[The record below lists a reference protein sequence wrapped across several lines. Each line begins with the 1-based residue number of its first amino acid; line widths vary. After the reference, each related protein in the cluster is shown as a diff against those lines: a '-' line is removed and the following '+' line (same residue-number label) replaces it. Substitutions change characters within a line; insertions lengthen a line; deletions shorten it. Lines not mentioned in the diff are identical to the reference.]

1 MSIRYESSSSDA
13 SPLGK
18 PLKYEFSGKVARNRF
33 LKGAMSE
40 RQSSWDPKDFK
51 SRGIPSTNLVNVYKR
66 WGEGEYGQILTGNV
80 MIEYDHLEAMGNPII
95 PLEAPFEG
103 ERFERFAAMA
113 KAGKAHGSLMV
124 AQVSHPGR
132 QVENRVQPN
141 PISASDVQ
149 LEGNAMGLSYNK
161 PRPATQEDIDSII
174 DKFAH
179 AAEYLEKAGFDG
191 IQLHGAHG
199 YLLAQFLSKTTN
211 KRTDK
216 YGGSLENRFRIIQ
229 EIADEIHKRVKPDFI
244 VGIKMNSVEFQED
257 GFTPE
262 DAKAACQALEGAR
275 FDYVELSGGTYQETA
290 FVHKRESTKKRENFF
305 IEFAEEIVKPLTKT
319 KAYVTG
325 GFKTVGAMVSALDT
339 VDGVGIGRPAAQ
351 EFRLPKDIL
360 EGRVTGVKKV
370 AVDEN
375 DFLFTNIAAGTQ
387 MRQVGKDQE
396 PIDLSIEKN
405 VEIFKKEMGVWGAK
419 IATDKEYKEYG
430 FIDWTQEAQPYG
442 VC

>member
-1 MSIRYESSSSDA
+1 MSVRYESSSSDA
-13 SPLGK
+13 SPLGM
-18 PLKYEFSGKVARNRF
+18 PLKYEFSGKVAQNRF

-40 RQSSWDPKDFK
+40 RQASWDPKDLK
-51 SRGIPSTNLVNVYKR
+51 ARGIPSTNLVNVYKR
-66 WGEGEYGQILTGNV
+66 WGEGEYGQILTGNI
-80 MIEYDHLEAMGNPII
+80 MIEYDHLEGMGNPII
-95 PLEAPFEG
+95 PREAPFEG
-103 ERFERFAAMA
+103 ERFERFSAMA
-113 KAGKAHGSLMV
+113 KEGKAHGSLMV
-124 AQVSHPGR
+124 GQVSHPGR

-149 LEGNAMGLSYNK
+149 LEGNSMGMSFNK
-161 PRPATQEDIDSII
+161 PRPATQEDIDSIV

-262 DAKAACQALEGAR
+262 DSKAACQALEGAR
-275 FDYVELSGGTYQETA
+275 FDYVELSGGTYQESG

-305 IEFAEEIVKPLTKT
+305 LEFAEEIVKPLTKT
-319 KAYVTG
+319 KTYVTG
-325 GFKTVGAMVSALDT
+325 GFKTVGAMVAALDT
-339 VDGVGIGRPAAQ
+339 VDGIGFGRPAAQ
-351 EFRLPKDIL
+351 EFQLPKDIL
-360 EGRVTGVKKV
+360 EGRITSAKKLAISEDEFLLTFTV
-370 AVDEN
+370 AG
-375 DFLFTNIAAGTQ
+375 LQ
-387 MRQVGKDQE
+387 MRQVGNDHE
-396 PIDLSIEKN
+396 PVDFSIEEN
-405 VEIFKKEMGVWGAK
+405 VQLLKKEVGVFGAK
-419 IATDKEYKEYG
+419 MAADKELKEYG
-430 FIDWTQEAQPYG
+430 YIDWTHNVQPYG
-442 VC
+442 SS

>member
-51 SRGIPSTNLVNVYKR
+51 SRGIPFTSLVNVYKR

-80 MIEYDHLEAMGNPII
+80 MIEYDHLESMGNSII
-95 PLEAPFEG
+95 PLDAPFEG

-132 QVENRVQPN
+132 QVESRIQPN

-149 LEGNAMGLSYNK
+149 LTSSPMGLTFNK
-161 PRPATQEDIDSII
+161 PRPATQEDINSIV

-229 EIADEIHKRVKPDFI
+229 EVADEIHKRVKPDFI
-244 VGIKMNSVEFQED
+244 VGIKMNSVEFQQD

-275 FDYVELSGGTYQETA
+275 FDYVELSGGTYEESA

-319 KAYVTG
+319 KTYVTG

-339 VDGVGIGRPAAQ
+339 VDGVGLGRPAAQ

-360 EGRVTGVKKV
+360 EGRVTAAKKL
-370 AVDEN
+370 AVD
-375 DFLFTNIAAGTQ
+375 DTNFMISNVAAGTQ
-387 MRQVGKDQE
+387 MSQVGKDQE

-405 VEIFKKEMGVWGAK
+405 VEIFMKEMAAWGAK
-419 IATDKEYKEYG
+419 MAADKECKETG

-442 VC
+442 FC

>member
-51 SRGIPSTNLVNVYKR
+51 SRGIPFKSLVNVYKR

-80 MIEYDHLEAMGNPII
+80 MIEYDHLESMGNSII
-95 PLEAPFEG
+95 PLDAPFEG

-132 QVENRVQPN
+132 QVESRIQPN

-149 LEGNAMGLSYNK
+149 LTSSPMGLTFNK
-161 PRPATQEDIDSII
+161 PRPATQEDINSIV

-229 EIADEIHKRVKPDFI
+229 EVADEIHKRVKPDFI
-244 VGIKMNSVEFQED
+244 VGIKMNSVEFQQD

-275 FDYVELSGGTYQETA
+275 FDYVELSGGTYEESA

-319 KAYVTG
+319 KTYVTG

-339 VDGVGIGRPAAQ
+339 VDGVGLGRPAAQ

-360 EGRVTGVKKV
+360 EGRVTAAKKL
-370 AVDEN
+370 AVD
-375 DFLFTNIAAGTQ
+375 DTNFMISNVAAGTQ
-387 MRQVGKDQE
+387 MSQVGKDQE

-405 VEIFKKEMGVWGAK
+405 VEIFMKEMAAWGAK
-419 IATDKEYKEYG
+419 MAADKECKETG

>member
-51 SRGIPSTNLVNVYKR
+51 SRGIPFTSLVNVYKR

-80 MIEYDHLEAMGNPII
+80 MIEYDHLESMGNSII
-95 PLEAPFEG
+95 PLDAPFEG

-132 QVENRVQPN
+132 QVESRIQPN

-149 LEGNAMGLSYNK
+149 LTSSPMGLTFNK
-161 PRPATQEDIDSII
+161 PRPATQEDINSIV

-229 EIADEIHKRVKPDFI
+229 EVADEIHKRVKPDFI
-244 VGIKMNSVEFQED
+244 VGIKMNSVEFQQD

-275 FDYVELSGGTYQETA
+275 FDYVELSGGTYEESA

-319 KAYVTG
+319 KTYVTG

-339 VDGVGIGRPAAQ
+339 VDGVGLGRPAAQ

-360 EGRVTGVKKV
+360 EGRVTAAKKL
-370 AVDEN
+370 AVD
-375 DFLFTNIAAGTQ
+375 DTNFMISNVAAGTQ
-387 MRQVGKDQE
+387 MSQVGKDQE

-405 VEIFKKEMGVWGAK
+405 VEIFMKEMAAWGARM
-419 IATDKEYKEYG
+419 AADKECKETG

>member
-1 MSIRYESSSSDA
+1 MSVRYESSSSDA

-18 PLKYEFSGKVARNRF
+18 PLTFEFSGKTARNRF

-40 RQSSWDPKDFK
+40 RQASWDPKDFA

-95 PLEAPFEG
+95 PLDAPTEG
-103 ERFERFAAMA
+103 LRFERFAAMA

-149 LEGNAMGLSYNK
+149 LEGTPIGLSYNK
-161 PRPATQEDIDSII
+161 PRAATQEDIDSII
-174 DKFAH
+174 NKFAH

-216 YGGSLENRFRIIQ
+216 YGGSLENRFRIIK
-229 EIADEIHKRVKPDFI
+229 EISEEIRKRVKPDFI
-244 VGIKMNSVEFQED
+244 LGIKMNSVEFQAD

-262 DAKAACQALEGAR
+262 DAKAACQELEGAR

-290 FVHKRESTKKRENFF
+290 FVHKRESTRKRENFF
-305 IEFAEEIVKPLTKT
+305 LEFAEEIVKPLTKT
-319 KAYVTG
+319 KTYVTG
-325 GFKTVGAMVSALDT
+325 GFKTVGAMVAALDT
-339 VDGVGIGRPAAQ
+339 VDGVGLGRPAAQ

-360 EGRVTGVKKV
+360 EGRVTGVKKIPV
-370 AVDEN
+370 NEN
-375 DFLFTNIAAGTQ
+375 DFLLTNIAAGTQ
-387 MRQVGKDQE
+387 MKQVGNDEE
-396 PIDLSIEKN
+396 PVDLSIVAN
-405 VEIFKKEMGVWGAK
+405 VELFKKEMAAWGAK
-419 IATDKEYKEYG
+419 RAADKEFKEYG
-430 FIDWTQEAQPYG
+430 FIDWTQDVRPYG
-442 VC
+442 VY

>member
-51 SRGIPSTNLVNVYKR
+51 SRGIPFTSLVNVYKR

-80 MIEYDHLEAMGNPII
+80 MIEYDHLESMGNSII
-95 PLEAPFEG
+95 PLDAPFEG

-132 QVENRVQPN
+132 QVESRIQPN

-149 LEGNAMGLSYNK
+149 LTSSPMGLTFNK
-161 PRPATQEDIDSII
+161 PRPATQEDINSIV

-229 EIADEIHKRVKPDFI
+229 EVADEIHKRVKPDFI
-244 VGIKMNSVEFQED
+244 VGIKMNSVEFQQG

-275 FDYVELSGGTYQETA
+275 FDYVELSGGTYEESA

-319 KAYVTG
+319 KTYVTG

-339 VDGVGIGRPAAQ
+339 VDGVGLGRPAAQ

-360 EGRVTGVKKV
+360 EGRVTAAKKL
-370 AVDEN
+370 AVD
-375 DFLFTNIAAGTQ
+375 DTNFMISNVAAGTQ
-387 MRQVGKDQE
+387 MSQVGKDQE

-405 VEIFKKEMGVWGAK
+405 VEIFMKEMAAWGARM
-419 IATDKEYKEYG
+419 AADKECKETG